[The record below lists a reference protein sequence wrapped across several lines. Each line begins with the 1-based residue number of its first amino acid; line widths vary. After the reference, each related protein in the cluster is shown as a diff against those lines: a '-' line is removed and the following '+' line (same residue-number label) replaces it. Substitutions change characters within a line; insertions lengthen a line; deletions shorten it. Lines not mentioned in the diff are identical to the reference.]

1 MQRSKI
7 QRCLGH
13 ASVISVARRLQEVTL
28 IGNDHAAVPVT
39 FGWLTKRALPDELV
53 DSWLVALQSDAGL
66 RRDLR
71 RYAAGARKR
80 HMIDICRRLPWV
92 KVPTLIVWTPED
104 RIQRPEHGKRLAAL
118 IPGSRLELV
127 ANSYTLI
134 MRDRPDRLAQLID
147 EFLGS
152 GTEQHRRAA
161 GPNSASRSEQ
171 PDRDAPSLALA

>member
-80 HMIDICRRLPWV
+80 HMIDICRRL
-92 KVPTLIVWTPED
+92 
-104 RIQRPEHGKRLAAL
+104 RG
-118 IPGSRLELV
+118 
-127 ANSYTLI
+127 
-134 MRDRPDRLAQLID
+134 
-147 EFLGS
+147 
-152 GTEQHRRAA
+152 
-161 GPNSASRSEQ
+161 
-171 PDRDAPSLALA
+171 

>member
-28 IGNDHAAVPVT
+28 IGNDHAAVLAAAVDPSDRVSRLVMTSCEAFENYPPGLPGKNLRLTAAVPRGLRAIAAALRFRPLRRLPVT

-53 DSWLVALQSDAGL
+53 DSWLVAALQSDAGL

-80 HMIDICRRLPWV
+80 HMIDICRRL
-92 KVPTLIVWTPED
+92 
-104 RIQRPEHGKRLAAL
+104 RG
-118 IPGSRLELV
+118 
-127 ANSYTLI
+127 
-134 MRDRPDRLAQLID
+134 
-147 EFLGS
+147 
-152 GTEQHRRAA
+152 
-161 GPNSASRSEQ
+161 
-171 PDRDAPSLALA
+171 